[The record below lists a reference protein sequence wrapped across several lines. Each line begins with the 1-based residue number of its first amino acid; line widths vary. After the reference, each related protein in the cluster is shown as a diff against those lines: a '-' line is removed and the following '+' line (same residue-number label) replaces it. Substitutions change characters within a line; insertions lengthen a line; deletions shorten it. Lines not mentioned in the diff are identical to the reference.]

1 MGFEEILQLLMDVLF
16 PLILG
21 FLFRLDVELTI
32 AAFLLTTAFY
42 VVLVV
47 PLFYLYIRMVGCCRG
62 AIDKTELHA

>member
-16 PLILG
+16 PPTLG
-21 FLFRLDVELTI
+21 FLFRLDVEPTI

-47 PLFYLYIRMVGCCRG
+47 PLFYLYIRMGG
-62 AIDKTELHA
+62 ML

>member
-1 MGFEEILQLLMDVLF
+1 MEEGKPVGFEEILQLLMDVLF

-21 FLFRLDVELTI
+21 SLFRLDVELTI

-47 PLFYLYIRMVGCCRG
+47 PLFYLYIRMGG
-62 AIDKTELHA
+62 ML

>member
-1 MGFEEILQLLMDVLF
+1 MDVLF
-16 PLILG
+16 PPTLG

-47 PLFYLYIRMVGCCRG
+47 PLFHLYIRMGG
-62 AIDKTELHA
+62 ML

>member
-21 FLFRLDVELTI
+21 FLFRLDVELAI

-47 PLFYLYIRMVGCCRG
+47 PLFYLYIRMGG
-62 AIDKTELHA
+62 ML

>member
-1 MGFEEILQLLMDVLF
+1 MDVLF
-16 PLILG
+16 PPALG

-47 PLFYLYIRMVGCCRG
+47 PLFYLYIRMGG
-62 AIDKTELHA
+62 ML